1 MLRYNCVRSD
11 EGKGRVQTKQHFNRS
26 GVDLFWGALPP
37 SEHMLHLYA
46 DQAQL
51 LDLLV
56 GFVAGGLAGGES
68 VLLLATPGHLD
79 AVAARLAD
87 RDIDLRG
94 ARRRDHYLTMDVDE
108 ALGRFMVDGWPDEH
122 RFEAFVSQ
130 LVERA
135 SAGGQRPVRA
145 FGELVA
151 VLWERGQGD
160 AMVRLEQLWDRLCRR
175 LCLPLFCAYP
185 RAGFGQDDATTLRE
199 VCAAHNRILHA

>member
-1 MLRYNCVRSD
+1 M
-11 EGKGRVQTKQHFNRS
+11 QTKQQSVRS

-37 SEHMLHLYA
+37 GEHMLHLHA

-68 VLLLATPGHLD
+68 VVLLATPAHLD
-79 AVAARLAD
+79 ALAGRLAE
-87 RDIDLRG
+87 RDLDLRG

-108 ALGRFMVDGWPDEH
+108 ALDRFMVGGWPDEP
-122 RFEAFVSQ
+122 RFESFVTQ

-135 SAGGQRPVRA
+135 SNGGERRVRA
-145 FGELVA
+145 FGEMVA

-160 AMVRLEQLWDRLCRR
+160 ATVRLEQLWDRLCRR
-175 LCLPLFCAYP
+175 LGLPLFCAYP
-185 RAGFGQDDATTLRE
+185 RRGFGKDHAAALRE
-199 VCAAHNRILHA
+199 VCAAHSRVLHA